1 MEILL
6 PFLIVIFASIFQG
19 SFGVGMKYMAP
30 LKWEAWWLVHVTIAM
45 VLFPIGWA
53 LFAVP
58 GLFDIIAN
66 SPTNAI
72 FLAML
77 FGFLWGIG
85 GIMFGKSIPY
95 IGISLTYGIVMGLAA
110 SMGSLIP
117 LFQTENATSN
127 PAFPY
132 VLLGVALMLFG
143 VVITAKAG
151 LQRDA
156 LSKSDSTQPQTA
168 NITRGIIIAVTSGA
182 LSAFLNVGFANA
194 TPIAKMAESAG
205 AITRNSSLAA
215 WVVVLI
221 GAFAMNVTYSIF
233 LLVKNKSWSSFSTP
247 NSGKAYTWAIIAG
260 LCWFAALGIY
270 GQGSAL
276 MGEMGPIVGWPIL
289 LGLSLIISNIWAYA
303 SGEWKNAKRPFQLLL
318 LGLAV
323 LILASVVLGYSNT
336 VV

>member
-6 PFLIVIFASIFQG
+6 PFLLVIFASIFQG

-45 VLFPIGWA
+45 ILFPIGWA

-66 SPTNAI
+66 SPKNAI
-72 FLAML
+72 LLAMF

-132 VLLGVALMLFG
+132 VLLGIASMLVG

-156 LSKSDSTQPQTA
+156 LLRSDSSQPQTA
-168 NITRGIIIAVTSGA
+168 NITKGILIAVTSGV

-194 TPIAKMAESAG
+194 TPIAKVAEAAG
-205 AITRNSSLAA
+205 VITRNSSLAA
-215 WVVVLI
+215 WVVVLL
-221 GAFAMNVTYSIF
+221 GAFAMNALYAIF
-233 LLVKNKSWSSFSTP
+233 LLIKNKSWNSFSTV
-247 NSGKAYTWAIIAG
+247 NSGKAYLWAIVAG

-276 MGEMGPIVGWPIL
+276 MGEMGPIIGWPIL
-289 LGLSLIISNIWAYA
+289 LGLSLIISNIWAYSA
-303 SGEWKNAKRPFQLLL
+303 GEWKNAKKPFQLLL
-318 LGLAV
+318 VGLAV
-323 LILASVVLGYSNT
+323 LILASVVLGYSNM
-336 VV
+336 VA